1 MLHDLT
7 EHHFIPQKQAK
18 FFKEKKGSLQPG
30 EDVLVLD
37 SAENY
42 LFVVQERCCTRISL
56 KQ

>member
-37 SAENY
+37 FAENY
-42 LFVVQERCCTRISL
+42 LSVVQERCCTRISL